1 MLLPKHLS
9 IFQKK
14 TSATGT
20 DSAEHDKKGEFRNI
34 LFQKFSEN
42 AARPYSVR
50 YVIANAFF
58 NFPKNQVQLAQIY
71 GGKGDIR
78 KYFIP

>member
-20 DSAEHDKKGEFRNI
+20 DSAEHGEKEVFRNI

-42 AARPYSVR
+42 TARPYSVR

-58 NFPKNQVQLAQIY
+58 NFQKNQVQLAQIY